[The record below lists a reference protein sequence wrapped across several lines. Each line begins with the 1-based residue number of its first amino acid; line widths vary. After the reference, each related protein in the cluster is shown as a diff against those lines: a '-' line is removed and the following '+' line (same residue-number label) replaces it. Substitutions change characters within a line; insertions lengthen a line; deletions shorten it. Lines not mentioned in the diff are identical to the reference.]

1 MARTVRLNIASP
13 RLVLLIITCL
23 FLVGNPAWADG
34 PKRPRQLAAAGDN
47 PFPGRFPAPSLDGGT
62 EWLNTSGP
70 ISLQDLRGKI
80 VLLDFWTYCC
90 INCMHILPDLKFL
103 EQKYANQLVVIG
115 VHSAKFDN
123 EKESENIREA
133 IMRYEIEHPVIND
146 SNMVIAR
153 KYEFSSWPTLVL
165 IDPEGNFVGKQ
176 PGEGTRELFDK
187 VIGKMVTYHRAK
199 KTLDE
204 TPVKFNLE
212 RARAEPTPLRY
223 PGKVLA
229 DEAGGRLFITDSN
242 HNRIVVTSFTGEL
255 QTIIGSGAIGR
266 KDGSYQEASFDHPQ
280 GLALVGNDLYVA
292 DTENHML
299 RKVDLTTKQVSTIAG
314 TGVQSHARP
323 ALGAA
328 LSMKRTSL
336 NSPWAL
342 QELKG
347 MLYVAMAGPHQI
359 WRHKIGTETIT
370 PFAGSGRE
378 DIIDGTLHDAAL
390 AQPSA
395 IVTDGQVLYHVDSEG
410 SAIRRITLGGSGR
423 VSTVVGP
430 HDLPQ
435 GRSLFEF
442 GDNDGHAEAVRL
454 QHPIGLAYHDGF
466 LYVADTYND
475 KIKKVDPQK
484 QNAISWL
491 GTGERGKALDP
502 VQVAEPAGLSIA
514 GNTLFI
520 ADTNNHRVLAADLK
534 TKETRELVIAGLTPP
549 ASATSEEEEE
559 TFTGKADSA
568 PAATVIAG
576 RPVTVKVNFELP
588 TDHELNEL
596 APVIYQ
602 VKTTDGT
609 DLLDQEVAGKRK
621 RAEKSATDAT
631 FTLPLNGTSGSGTI
645 TLALSY
651 QYCKHGT
658 GGLCRFGSQ
667 QWIIPLTVANAG
679 ASEIT
684 LTAQPGK

>member
-1 MARTVRLNIASP
+1 MARTVRLNIASSLLGL
-13 RLVLLIITCL
+13 LVIICL
-23 FLVGNPAWADG
+23 SLVDSPVQADG
-34 PKRPRQLAAAGDN
+34 PGQPGPLAAAGDN

-146 SNMVIAR
+146 SNMVVAR

-199 KTLDE
+199 RTLDE

-212 RARAEPTPLRY
+212 RAKAEPTPLRY

-242 HNRIVVTSFTGEL
+242 HNRIVVTSLTGEL

-280 GLALVGNDLYVA
+280 GLALVENDLYVA

-299 RKVDLTTKQVSTIAG
+299 RKVDLTAERVSTIAG

-323 ALGAA
+323 ALGAT
-328 LSMKRTSL
+328 LPMKKTPL

-359 WRHKIGTETIT
+359 WRHKIGSEAIS

-378 DIIDGTLHDAAL
+378 DVIDGTLHDAAL

-395 IVTDGQVLYHVDSEG
+395 IVTDGQVLYHLDSEG
-410 SAIRRITLGGSGR
+410 SAIRRITLGASGR

-484 QNAISWL
+484 QNAVSWL
-491 GTGERGKALDP
+491 GTGERGNALDP
-502 VQVAEPAGLSIA
+502 LQVAEPAGLSIA
-514 GNTLFI
+514 GKTLFI
-520 ADTNNHRVLAADLK
+520 ADTNNHRVLATDLQ

-549 ASATSEEEEE
+549 APAASEEEE
-559 TFTGKADSA
+559 TFAGKADPA
-568 PAATVIAG
+568 PATTVNASQ
-576 RPVTVKVNFELP
+576 PVTVKISFELP

-621 RAEKSATDAT
+621 RAEKSAKEAT

-645 TLALSY
+645 TLALTY

-667 QWIIPLTVANAG
+667 QWTIPLTVANAG
-679 ASEIT
+679 VSEIT